1 MDRSEFRELLNAY
14 ERPKRR
20 LVDLVDLRDEL
31 RSGILR
37 PVVSRDI
44 VYIEDSQTG
53 ECIMVCDLNADNERK
68 EIW

>member
-1 MDRSEFRELLNAY
+1 MK
-14 ERPKRR
+14 KRQI
-20 LVDLVDLRDEL
+20 DLVDLKAEL
-31 RSGILR
+31 KNGTKRTF
-37 PVVSRDI
+37 VSRDI